1 MSEQSKKVAM
11 KHTMINL
18 GVMLV
23 LIGSTAVKGS
33 NLPFFFVG
41 LILLAIQIFD
51 SQIIAAAKLI
61 MAELI
66 LSSTLAIAVI
76 TQLIMSKSFRT
87 PQAFLVVLLFGAILI
102 IADSTR
108 QFMELE

>member
-1 MSEQSKKVAM
+1 
-11 KHTMINL
+11 
-18 GVMLV
+18 
-23 LIGSTAVKGS
+23 
-33 NLPFFFVG
+33 
-41 LILLAIQIFD
+41 
-51 SQIIAAAKLI
+51 